1 MSNAFIG
8 LLGIIALLIILA
20 TSLPI
25 ALCLAVVGIAGL
37 FILAGPEAAIRTI
50 ASATFTRMTDLSLII
65 IPLFVLMGMLAQQG
79 GLSSRTYETLS
90 MWVGKIKGG
99 LAVATMAAC
108 TAFGTVCGSSMVT
121 ASVFAKISAPEMRR
135 NGYDKKLAY
144 ATCSSGG
151 TIGMLIPP
159 SVLLVIYG
167 IASQESI
174 GRLLIGG
181 ISPGLVLFIIFALGI
196 LLMIKVRPQLATE
209 SSTTAT
215 WRQRIS
221 SLKSLLPVFIS
232 VAIIFG
238 GIFTGIFSPAEAA
251 SVVVIILFAIML
263 TSKNRSWQSVRVAL
277 IETIATSSMIFLILV
292 GAGIFTRFLV
302 YSTLTSTVL
311 EMVVSLGISPIYY
324 MLATVLLYLVL
335 GCFLDSISMVTITIP
350 ILHPAALALGI
361 DPMQFAVVA
370 VLAMEAGLLT
380 PPIGLNIYAVKA
392 VAEGDVTLQDLF
404 AGIWPFLVMMLL
416 AILLFVAIPS
426 LSTFL
431 PNAMY
436 G

>member
-1 MSNAFIG
+1 
-8 LLGIIALLIILA
+8 
-20 TSLPI
+20 
-25 ALCLAVVGIAGL
+25 
-37 FILAGPEAAIRTI
+37 
-50 ASATFTRMTDLSLII
+50 
-65 IPLFVLMGMLAQQG
+65 
-79 GLSSRTYETLS
+79 
-90 MWVGKIKGG
+90 
-99 LAVATMAAC
+99 
-108 TAFGTVCGSSMVT
+108 
-121 ASVFAKISAPEMRR
+121 
-135 NGYDKKLAY
+135 
-144 ATCSSGG
+144 
-151 TIGMLIPP
+151 
-159 SVLLVIYG
+159 
-167 IASQESI
+167 
-174 GRLLIGG
+174 
-181 ISPGLVLFIIFALGI
+181 
-196 LLMIKVRPQLATE
+196 
-209 SSTTAT
+209 
-215 WRQRIS
+215 
-221 SLKSLLPVFIS
+221 
-232 VAIIFG
+232 
-238 GIFTGIFSPAEAA
+238 
-251 SVVVIILFAIML
+251 
-263 TSKNRSWQSVRVAL
+263 
-277 IETIATSSMIFLILV
+277 MIFLILV

>member
-1 MSNAFIG
+1 MSGPFIG
-8 LLGIIALLIILA
+8 ILGIVALLIILT

-25 ALCLAVVGIAGL
+25 ALCLALVGSTGL
-37 FILAGPEAAIRTI
+37 LILAGPEAAIRTI
-50 ASATFTRMTDLSLII
+50 ASLTFTRMTNLSLII

-79 GLSSRTYETLS
+79 GLSSRTYETLT
-90 MWVGKIKGG
+90 MWVGKLKGG
-99 LAVATMAAC
+99 LAIATMAAC

-135 NGYDKKLAY
+135 NGYDKRLAY

-151 TIGMLIPP
+151 MIGMLIPP
-159 SVLLVIYG
+159 SVLLVMYG

-181 ISPGLVLFIIFALGI
+181 TAPGILLFIIFSLGI
-196 LLMIKVRPQLATE
+196 LLMIRVRPQLATK
-209 SSTTAT
+209 SSIRVT
-215 WRQRIS
+215 WRQRIL
-221 SLKSLLPVFIS
+221 SLKSLTGVFIS

-238 GIFTGIFSPAEAA
+238 GIFTGMFSPAEAA
-251 SVVVIILFAIML
+251 SVVVIVFFVLLLI
-263 TSKNRSWQSVRVAL
+263 SKNRAWQSLKMAL

-302 YSTLTSTVL
+302 YSTLTTRIL
-311 EMVVSLGISPIYY
+311 EMVVIVGVSPIYY
-324 MLATVLLYLVL
+324 MLAVVLLYLVL
-335 GCFLDSISMVTITIP
+335 GCFLDSISMVTVTIP
-350 ILHPAALALGI
+350 ILHPAAIALGI
-361 DPMQFAVVA
+361 DPMQFAMVA
-370 VLAMEAGLLT
+370 VLAIEAGLLT

-392 VAEGDVTLQDLF
+392 VAEQDVTLQDLF
-404 AGIWPFLVMMLL
+404 AGVWPFFIMVLL
-416 AILLFVAIPS
+416 TILLFILVPS

>member
-1 MSNAFIG
+1 MSGPFIG
-8 LLGIIALLIILA
+8 ILGIVALLIILT

-25 ALCLAVVGIAGL
+25 ALCLALVGSTGL
-37 FILAGPEAAIRTI
+37 LILAGPEAAIRTI
-50 ASATFTRMTDLSLII
+50 ASLTFTRMTNLSLII

-79 GLSSRTYETLS
+79 GLSSRTYETLT
-90 MWVGKIKGG
+90 MWVGKLKGG
-99 LAVATMAAC
+99 LAIATMAAC

-135 NGYDKKLAY
+135 NGYDKRLAY

-151 TIGMLIPP
+151 MIGMLIPP
-159 SVLLVIYG
+159 SVLLVMYG

-181 ISPGLVLFIIFALGI
+181 TAPGILLFIIFSLGI
-196 LLMIKVRPQLATE
+196 LLMIRVRPQLATK
-209 SSTTAT
+209 SSIRVT
-215 WRQRIS
+215 WRQRIL
-221 SLKSLLPVFIS
+221 SLKSLTGVFIS

-238 GIFTGIFSPAEAA
+238 GIFTGMFSPAEAA
-251 SVVVIILFAIML
+251 SVVVIVFFVLLLI
-263 TSKNRSWQSVRVAL
+263 SKNRAWQSLKMAL

-302 YSTLTSTVL
+302 YSTLTTRIL
-311 EMVVSLGISPIYY
+311 EMVVIVGVSPIYY
-324 MLATVLLYLVL
+324 MLAIVLLYLVL
-335 GCFLDSISMVTITIP
+335 GCFLDSISMVTVTIP
-350 ILHPAALALGI
+350 ILHPAAIALGI
-361 DPMQFAVVA
+361 DPMQFAMVA
-370 VLAMEAGLLT
+370 VLAIEAGLLT

-392 VAEGDVTLQDLF
+392 VAEQDVTLQDLF
-404 AGIWPFLVMMLL
+404 AGVWPFFIMVLL
-416 AILLFVAIPS
+416 TILLFILVPS

>member
-1 MSNAFIG
+1 MSDPVIG
-8 LLGIIALLIILA
+8 ILGIVALLIIL
-20 TSLPI
+20 TTNLPI
-25 ALCLAVVGIAGL
+25 ALCLALVGSIGL
-37 FILAGPEAAIRTI
+37 IILAGPEAAIRTI
-50 ASATFTRMTDLSLII
+50 ASGTFTTMTNLSLII

-90 MWVGKIKGG
+90 MWVGKLKGG
-99 LAVATMAAC
+99 LAIATMAAC

-135 NGYDKKLAY
+135 NGYDKRLAY
-144 ATCSSGG
+144 ATCTSGG
-151 TIGMLIPP
+151 MIGMLIPP
-159 SVLLVIYG
+159 SVLLVMYG

-181 ISPGLVLFIIFALGI
+181 TAPGILLFIIFSLGI
-196 LLMIKVRPQLATE
+196 LLMIRIRPQLATK
-209 SSTTAT
+209 SPIRVT
-215 WRQRIS
+215 WRQRIL
-221 SLKSLLPVFIS
+221 SLKSLTGVFIS
-232 VAIIFG
+232 IVIIFG

-251 SVVVIILFAIML
+251 SVVVVVLFVLLLI
-263 TSKNRSWQSVRVAL
+263 SKNRAWQSLKIAL

-302 YSTLTSTVL
+302 FSTLTTRIL
-311 EMVVSLGISPIYY
+311 EMVVTFGVSPILY
-324 MLATVLLYLVL
+324 MLIIVFLYLVL

-350 ILHPAALALGI
+350 ILHPAAIALGI
-361 DPMQFAVVA
+361 DPMQFAMVA
-370 VLAMEAGLLT
+370 VLALEAGLLT
-380 PPIGLNIYAVKA
+380 PPIGLNVYAVKA
-392 VAEGDVTLQDLF
+392 VAEQDITLQDLF
-404 AGIWPFLVMMLL
+404 IGVWPFFIMVLL
-416 AILLFVAIPS
+416 TILLFMLVPS

>member
-1 MSNAFIG
+1 MSDAFIG
-8 LLGIIALLIILA
+8 VLGIIALFIILA

-25 ALCLAVVGIAGL
+25 ALCLALVGIAGL
-37 FILAGPEAAIRTI
+37 IILAGPGAAIHTI
-50 ASATFTRMTDLSLII
+50 ASATFVRMTDVSLII

-90 MWVGKIKGG
+90 MWVGKVKGG
-99 LAVATMAAC
+99 LAIATMAAC

-167 IASQESI
+167 IASRESI
-174 GRLLIGG
+174 GRLLVGG
-181 ISPGLVLFIIFALGI
+181 ISPGVVLFLIFALGI
-196 LLMIKVRPQLATE
+196 FLMIKLRPHLATE
-209 SSTTAT
+209 SSVRAT
-215 WRQRIS
+215 WRQRIL
-221 SLKSLLPVFIS
+221 SLKSLIPVFIS
-232 VAIIFG
+232 IAIIFG

-263 TSKNRSWQSVRVAL
+263 TSKTRSWQSLKMAL
-277 IETIATSSMIFLILV
+277 TDTIATSSMIFLIV
-292 GAGIFTRFLV
+292 IGAGIFTRFLV
-302 YSTLTSTVL
+302 YSTLTSTIL
-311 EMVVSLGISPIYY
+311 EMVVRLGISPIHY
-324 MLATVLLYLVL
+324 MLATILLYLVM

-350 ILHPAALALGI
+350 ILHPAAVALGI
-361 DPMQFAVVA
+361 DPMQFAMVA
-370 VLAMEAGLLT
+370 VLSIEAGLLT

-392 VAEGDVTLQDLF
+392 VAEQDVSLQDLF
-404 AGIWPFLVMMLL
+404 IGIWPFFVMMLL
-416 AILLFVAIPS
+416 AILLFIAVPS